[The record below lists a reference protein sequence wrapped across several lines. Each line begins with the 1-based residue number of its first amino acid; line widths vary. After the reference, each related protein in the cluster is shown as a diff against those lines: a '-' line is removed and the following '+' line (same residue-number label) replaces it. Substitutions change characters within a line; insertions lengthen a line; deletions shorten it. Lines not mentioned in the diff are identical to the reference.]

1 MKTKF
6 FYSLIIAATALLAVL
21 YLAFYSISASLP
33 HIPDDFR
40 QLVYSRPTQVFADDG
55 SLVYQLRGQMYVP
68 SSQISP
74 WFFKGIIA
82 TEDARFAS
90 HHGIDKIG
98 IARALYATLF
108 RGRREGGSTITQ
120 QLAKVLFFSYRR
132 EVMRKFKDALVA
144 VQLESM
150 FSKEEILEA
159 YANVVFFGGVSYGIE
174 DAAQQYFSKHAA
186 DLTLSEAAL
195 LAGMV
200 NSPNIFNP
208 FTNFPAAEKR
218 RRLVLRRMLATG
230 SIDSSLYFS
239 ALADS
244 IRLVPRRQRSNDF
257 VDYVLKEAAKLFGQ
271 DAVQYGGLKIYTT
284 LDPDLQ
290 KLAERTIADGVQK
303 LEAELDSTGAPL
315 QGAMAVVSVATGD
328 IKALVGGRKRVPGGF
343 NRAASSNRHVGSGI
357 KPFLYYAAI
366 DELGMTPA
374 SVVMDTMSTFYQP
387 GSRPWRPRNFDRR
400 YRGQL
405 VLKSALMQ
413 SVNVIAAQIGA
424 RLTPKGIVRAV
435 RRFGI
440 TAELPEILSLSIG
453 TAGISPIEM
462 ASAYAVFARNG
473 TWFEPT
479 TIKRV
484 EDVNGVVLFRS
495 LRTFGDRRLQP
506 QASYMTLDMM
516 RGVVEEGGATS
527 RAIRSAGF
535 AGIAAGKTGTSTDFT
550 DAWFNGYTSSLS
562 VSVWVGYDRSYKMY
576 RKNGAGVTGGYG
588 AAPIWARFMRQAS
601 LRYPARE
608 FRRPPGLKT
617 VYVDPVFGWQVLEP
631 ADGLRV
637 VVPEDWLPDAE
648 WQHGIPGMQSPA
660 DSLVQ

>member
-74 WFFKGIIA
+74 WFFKGIVA

-257 VDYVLKEAAKLFGQ
+257 VDHVLKEAAQLFGQ
-271 DAVQYGGLKIYTT
+271 DAVQYGGLT
-284 LDPDLQ
+284 
-290 KLAERTIADGVQK
+290 
-303 LEAELDSTGAPL
+303 
-315 QGAMAVVSVATGD
+315 
-328 IKALVGGRKRVPGGF
+328 
-343 NRAASSNRHVGSGI
+343 
-357 KPFLYYAAI
+357 
-366 DELGMTPA
+366 
-374 SVVMDTMSTFYQP
+374 
-387 GSRPWRPRNFDRR
+387 
-400 YRGQL
+400 
-405 VLKSALMQ
+405 
-413 SVNVIAAQIGA
+413 
-424 RLTPKGIVRAV
+424 
-435 RRFGI
+435 
-440 TAELPEILSLSIG
+440 
-453 TAGISPIEM
+453 
-462 ASAYAVFARNG
+462 
-473 TWFEPT
+473 
-479 TIKRV
+479 
-484 EDVNGVVLFRS
+484 
-495 LRTFGDRRLQP
+495 
-506 QASYMTLDMM
+506 
-516 RGVVEEGGATS
+516 
-527 RAIRSAGF
+527 
-535 AGIAAGKTGTSTDFT
+535 
-550 DAWFNGYTSSLS
+550 
-562 VSVWVGYDRSYKMY
+562 
-576 RKNGAGVTGGYG
+576 
-588 AAPIWARFMRQAS
+588 
-601 LRYPARE
+601 
-608 FRRPPGLKT
+608 
-617 VYVDPVFGWQVLEP
+617 
-631 ADGLRV
+631 
-637 VVPEDWLPDAE
+637 
-648 WQHGIPGMQSPA
+648 
-660 DSLVQ
+660 